1 MMSRVAESIY
11 WMSRYIE
18 RAENVA
24 RFVDVNLHL
33 LLDLPQESRTQWG
46 ALVAT
51 TGDDEAFRERYGEPS
66 MENVLRFLTFDPEN
80 PNSILSCLHAAREN
94 ARSVREY
101 ITSEMWLQLNKF
113 YFMVRTASSAGR
125 ETQSSH
131 DFFLDVMMASH
142 QFLGITDATMSH
154 GEGWHF
160 CRMGRML
167 ERADKTSRI
176 LDVKYYMLLPSV
188 SDIDTPYDD
197 IHWAALLRSAS
208 AFEMYRKRHG
218 RITPENVVRYLL
230 IDPDFPRAVYHC
242 MKKTEES
249 LRAVTGTRT
258 GVFAL
263 PIERRIGRLIAGLEA
278 QSVRQIIG
286 SGLHEFIDGV
296 QIRINEV
303 GIAIHETFFAM
314 KPMPAGP
321 AAGSEQ

>member
-101 ITSEMWLQLNKF
+101 VTSEMWLQLNQF
-113 YFMVRTASSAGR
+113 HSTVRGANPGGG
-125 ETQSSH
+125 EVQSSH
-131 DFFLDVMMASH
+131 GFFQGVLMGSH
-142 QFLGITDATMSH
+142 LFLGITDATMSH

-176 LDVKYYMLLPSV
+176 LDVKYYLLLPSV
-188 SDIDTPYDD
+188 TDVGTPYED

-218 RITPENVVRYLL
+218 RITPENVVRFLL
-230 IDPDFPRAVYHC
+230 HDPDFPRSVYHC
-242 MKKTEES
+242 LKKAEES
-249 LRAVTGTRT
+249 LRAVSGTPP
-258 GVFAL
+258 GQFSL
-263 PIERRIGRLIAGLEA
+263 PIERRFGRMIAGLEF
-278 QSVRQIIG
+278 QGVRQIIG
-286 SGLHEFIDGV
+286 SGLHEFIDGIQV
-296 QIRINEV
+296 RINEA
-303 GIAIHETFFAM
+303 GEAIHDTFFAM
-314 KPMPAGP
+314 KPLASPVEG
-321 AAGSEQ
+321 GDNQ